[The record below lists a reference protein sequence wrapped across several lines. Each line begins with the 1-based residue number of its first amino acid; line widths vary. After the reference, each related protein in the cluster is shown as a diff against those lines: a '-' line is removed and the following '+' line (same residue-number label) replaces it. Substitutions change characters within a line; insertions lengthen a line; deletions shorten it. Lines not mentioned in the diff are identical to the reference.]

1 VTGPSRGRSGPILTS
16 LAAAGLVIALYL
28 TIVKL
33 AGVAPVCGPSGG
45 CEAVETSAYA
55 EVLGVPVA
63 AFGILYSIVA
73 TTGAVVWWRRS
84 DVRALWVMYGLGLI
98 GSLVEVYLV
107 YLEFAVIHAVCL
119 WCAAYGVTVVGGL
132 IAAIAAIRGRSGSG
146 PPG

>member
-1 VTGPSRGRSGPILTS
+1 VIERPRGRSGLVLTA

-45 CEAVETSAYA
+45 CEIVETSAYA
-55 EVLGVPVA
+55 EILGVPVA
-63 AFGILYSIVA
+63 AIGVAYSIMA
-73 TTGAVVWWRRS
+73 TAGAVTWWRRS
-84 DVRALWVMYGLGLI
+84 EVRALWVLYGLGLT
-98 GSLVEVYLV
+98 GSLVEAYLV
-107 YLEFAVIHAVCL
+107 YLELAVIHAVCL

-132 IAAIAAIRGRSGSG
+132 VGALLTIREHPGQA